1 MLFCIDEEGKAESQA
16 LQELRGYW
24 LSHVTRNRDTIEEMP
39 PEHQDEKDF
48 YSKYCDEE
56 GKLSITAT
64 TYLMRF
70 VMYLFIATKVASSS
84 HSVYYI
90 Q

>member
-1 MLFCIDEEGKAESQA
+1 MLFCIDEVSNDELQV
-16 LQELRGYW
+16 LQELSGYW
-24 LSHVTRNRDTIEEMP
+24 LSNATRDNRDTIEEMP
-39 PEHQDEKDF
+39 PKHQDKQDF

-70 VMYLFIATKVASSS
+70 VMYLSFAT
-84 HSVYYI
+84 
-90 Q
+90 